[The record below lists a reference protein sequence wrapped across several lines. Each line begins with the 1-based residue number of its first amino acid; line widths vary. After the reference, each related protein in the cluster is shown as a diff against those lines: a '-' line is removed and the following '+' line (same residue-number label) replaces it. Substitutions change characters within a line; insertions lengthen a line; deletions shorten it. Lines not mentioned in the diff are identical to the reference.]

1 MTALGSDAKH
11 SPAPERTIDRASP
24 TPYYH
29 QLKEILREQ
38 VTSGALQ
45 PGDQL
50 DGEHEL
56 CRRYGVSRPVV
67 RQALADLG
75 RENVLDRVRGR
86 GTFVAQPRTSQTLVQ
101 FVHGLYDDV
110 VAMGR
115 SLRSEVRHL
124 TVEPADADI
133 STRLRIPQDTPVI
146 LLARLRYVDEEPWVY
161 TVSHVPFALA
171 PDLLKEDLT
180 GQSLYHL
187 LQERFGLRIHRSD
200 RTVEAQRADVH
211 LARDLQITTGD
222 AVLKLGSVSF
232 TAEDVPMETFVAYHR
247 GDRSRFEV
255 SLTQSADATRSVPL
269 VRIV

>member
-1 MTALGSDAKH
+1 MDTDAGRTV
-11 SPAPERTIDRASP
+11 PAERTIDRSSP

-38 VTSGALQ
+38 VTTGVLK

-67 RQALADLG
+67 RQALADLH
-75 RENVLDRVRGR
+75 REDVLDRVRGR
-86 GTFVAQPRTSQTLVQ
+86 GTFVSQPRTSQTLVQ

-115 SLRSEVRHL
+115 TLRSEVRQL

-133 STRLRIPQDTPVI
+133 SQRLRVPPNTPVI
-146 LLARLRYVDEEPWVY
+146 RIARLRYVDDEPWVY

-171 PDLLKEDLT
+171 PGLLKEDLT
-180 GQSLYHL
+180 DQSLYHL
-187 LQERFGLRIHRSD
+187 LQERFGLQIQRSD
-200 RTVEAQRADVH
+200 RTVEAQQADPQ
-211 LARDLQITTGD
+211 LAKDLQIKAGD

-232 TAEDVPMETFVAYHR
+232 TADGVPMETFVAYHR

-255 SLTQSADATRSVPL
+255 SLTRSAKASSSVPL
-269 VRIV
+269 VRLV

>member
-1 MTALGSDAKH
+1 MTAMEADA
-11 SPAPERTIDRASP
+11 AGRVLVERVIDRSSP

-38 VTSGALQ
+38 VTSGALR
-45 PGDQL
+45 PGDRL

-67 RQALADLG
+67 RQALADLH

-101 FVHGLYDDV
+101 FVHGLHDDV
-110 VAMGR
+110 AAMGR
-115 SLRSEVRHL
+115 TLRSEVRQL

-133 STRLRIPQDTPVI
+133 SHRLRVPPDTPVI
-146 LLARLRYVDEEPWVY
+146 LIARLRYVDDEPWVY
-161 TVSHVPFALA
+161 TVSHLPFALA

-180 GQSLYHL
+180 EQSLYHVL
-187 LQERFGLRIHRSD
+187 HERFGLQVQRSD
-200 RTVEAQRADVH
+200 RTVEAQQADPQ
-211 LARDLQITTGD
+211 LAKDLQIKTGD

-232 TAEDVPMETFVAYHR
+232 TADDVPMETFVAYHR

-255 SLTQSADATRSVPL
+255 SLTQAADGSGTVPL
-269 VRIV
+269 VRLV